1 MGFADEYQ
9 LRKSFGRTP
18 YFFLK
23 QTEKYR
29 GEENP
34 TFSEIST
41 TDRAVDLSNFAAL
54 SKRYERRS
62 SEGV

>member
-1 MGFADEYQ
+1 MGFADECQ
-9 LRKSFGRTP
+9 LRKSFGNTP

-23 QTEKYR
+23 QAEKYR

-41 TDRAVDLSNFAAL
+41 TDKEVDLSNFAAL
-54 SKRYERRS
+54 SKR
-62 SEGV
+62 